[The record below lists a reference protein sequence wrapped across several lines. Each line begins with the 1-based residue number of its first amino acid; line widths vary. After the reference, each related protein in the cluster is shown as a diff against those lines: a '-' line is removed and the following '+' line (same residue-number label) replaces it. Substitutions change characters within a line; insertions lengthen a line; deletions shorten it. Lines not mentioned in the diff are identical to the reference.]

1 LRLDVALVRAH
12 PGLSRRKAREVIE
25 KGQVTVDGATSLDA
39 GRAVAGTERIEWDAN
54 RPARR
59 RARSSLPLLYEDD
72 QILVVDK
79 PAGLLSVPSSPDAR
93 DEDTV
98 LARVRDYVRHR
109 RPRRPYVGVVHRLDR
124 DTSGALAFALDPATR
139 DALRS
144 LFRHHRIERRYLALV
159 AGAPRGDQGEVDRPL
174 RDEYEG
180 GRRGVARPG
189 EASRPA
195 LTRWRV
201 VERFPGAALLEV
213 GLQTGRQHQI
223 RVHLAHVGL
232 PVLGD
237 DVYGRDVRA
246 PVAARR
252 QMLHAQRLGLT
263 HPGTGRSLEV
273 ESPLPPDFAR
283 ALDALRARA
292 TQRTPRTRRERREP

>member
-1 LRLDVALVRAH
+1 MRLDVALIRAH

-25 KGQVTVDGATSLDA
+25 KGQVTVDGAISLDA
-39 GRAVAGTERIEWDAN
+39 GRSVSGSERIEWNPN

-59 RARSSLPLLYEDD
+59 RARSSLPLLYEDA

-79 PAGLLSVPSSPDAR
+79 PAGLLSVPSSPEATE
-93 DEDTV
+93 EDTV
-98 LARVRDYVRHR
+98 LARVRDYVRHL
-109 RPRRPYVGVVHRLDR
+109 RPRQPYVGLVHRLDR
-124 DTSGALAFALDPATR
+124 DTSGALAFALDPETR
-139 DALRS
+139 DALRA

-159 AGAPRGDQGEVDRPL
+159 AGAPRGERGEVDLAL

-180 GRRGVARPG
+180 GRRGVARTG
-189 EASRPA
+189 EPARPA

-201 VERFPGAALLEV
+201 VERFPAAALLEV
-213 GLQTGRQHQI
+213 ELETGRQHQI

-237 DVYGRDVRA
+237 RLYGKDVPRLVSAG
-246 PVAARR
+246 R

-263 HPGTGRSLEV
+263 HPSTGQSLGV
-273 ESPLPPDFAR
+273 ESPLPSDFAK
-283 ALDALRARA
+283 ALATLRAK
-292 TQRTPRTRRERREP
+292 PRR

>member
-1 LRLDVALVRAH
+1 MMRLDVALIRGH
-12 PGLSRRKAREVIE
+12 PELSRRKAREVIE
-25 KGQVTVDGATSLDA
+25 KGQVTVDGATALDA
-39 GRAVAGTERIEWDAN
+39 GRSVAGTERIEWDAN

-59 RARSSLPLLYEDD
+59 RARSSLPLLYEDG
-72 QILVVDK
+72 QLLVVDK

-98 LARVRDYVRHR
+98 LARVREYVRHL
-109 RPRRPYVGVVHRLDR
+109 RPRQPYVGVVHRLDR
-124 DTSGALAFALDPATR
+124 DTSGALAFALEPATR
-139 DALRS
+139 EALRA

-159 AGAPRGDQGEVDRPL
+159 GGAPRGERGEVDLAL

-189 EASRPA
+189 EAARPA

-201 VERFPGAALLEV
+201 VERLPGAALLEV
-213 GLQTGRQHQI
+213 ELETGRQHQI

-237 DVYGRDVRA
+237 SLYGKDARA
-246 PVAARR
+246 PVAVRR
-252 QMLHAQRLGLT
+252 QMLHAQLLGLT
-263 HPGTGRSLEV
+263 HPATGRSLCI
-273 ESPLPPDFAR
+273 ESPLPADFAK
-283 ALDALRARA
+283 ALAALRAK
-292 TQRTPRTRRERREP
+292 QRR

>member
-1 LRLDVALVRAH
+1 LRLDVALIAAH
-12 PGLSRRKAREVIE
+12 PKLSRRKAREVIE

-39 GRAVAGTERIEWDAN
+39 GRSVVGAERIEWNPN

-59 RARSSLPLLYEDD
+59 RARSSLPLLYEDA

-79 PAGLLSVPSSPDAR
+79 PAGLLSVPSSPEAT

-98 LARVRDYVRHR
+98 LARVRDYVRHL
-109 RPRRPYVGVVHRLDR
+109 RPRQPYVAIVHRLDR
-124 DTSGALAFALDPATR
+124 DTSGALAFALDAETR
-139 DALRS
+139 DALRA

-159 AGAPRGDQGEVDRPL
+159 AGAPRGERGEVGLAL

-180 GRRGVARPG
+180 GRRGVARAG
-189 EASRPA
+189 EPARPA

-201 VERFPGAALLEV
+201 VERFPAAALLEV
-213 GLQTGRQHQI
+213 ELETGRQHQI

-237 DVYGRDVRA
+237 RLYGKDA
-246 PVAARR
+246 PRLVAAGR

-263 HPGTGRSLEV
+263 HPGTGQSLQV
-273 ESPLPPDFAR
+273 ESPLPPDFAK
-283 ALDALRARA
+283 ALATLRAKTKR
-292 TQRTPRTRRERREP
+292 